1 MNEIDTGA
9 LRSAARKI
17 GGAAAW
23 IEEISADV
31 IPAMERGLESD
42 FSGEAAQA
50 LAENLDE
57 IKKEARDLGDGL
69 AAIKK
74 DLLAYVEQV
83 EEADRR
89 AKRAIESR

>member
-1 MNEIDTGA
+1 MNEIDTGTP
-9 LRSAARKI
+9 RSAARKI

-23 IEEISADV
+23 IDEISADV

-42 FSGEAAQA
+42 FSGEAAR
-50 LAENLDE
+50 E
-57 IKKEARDLGDGL
+57 LGDGL

-74 DLLAYVEQV
+74 DLLAYAEQV